1 MSASIQDRVMEKV
14 DYIYQRLRTQI
25 SSIGASLSS
34 EKNLFFVFGASV
46 CSSTRSRST
55 DEHGFALV

>member
-1 MSASIQDRVMEKV
+1 MTANIQDRVMETV

-25 SSIGASLSS
+25 SGIGSSSSS

-46 CSSTRSRST
+46 CFFTDLISR
-55 DEHGFALV
+55 